1 MNSKPKVETALEAC
15 QIEDLHAMTPERGS
29 SEEFW
34 KLVGRQ
40 EAFTEVSVFST
51 LSWAENL
58 FRLKESKHYQKLGL
72 SWAETIARFTPFS
85 VDTADRMATAFGE
98 FGKRFFEV
106 RSLVRLSA
114 QAYRQLNPGFTD
126 DGKIIIGGEAY
137 ALTKANASAIQAA
150 IEASNQ
156 QLAERSAEVS
166 RAKAVATK
174 AKEQA
179 DNAKK
184 AVERKDEELQALK
197 KKDSEFFKHVED
209 ADHITIIQAHSQ
221 FEMVLRK
228 LENLEAADL
237 SPMNVGRL
245 LGMIQYQRCA
255 LEQTYARLAEAK
267 GLGDIAEF
275 PVDPEFIESCYVGQR
290 NVMAEYLT
298 ERKIK
303 EAQ

>member
-1 MNSKPKVETALEAC
+1 MTEKKNALEVAAEVMDDD
-15 QIEDLHAMTPERGS
+15 QQHREEIQRMIGRHEAFGLMAGKTTAAWAESLKRLKDAKAYRKFSLTW
-29 SEEFW
+29 EEFCPRM
-34 KLVGRQ
+34 LNISR
-40 EAFTEVSVFST
+40 
-51 LSWAENL
+51 
-58 FRLKESKHYQKLGL
+58 
-72 SWAETIARFTPFS
+72 P
-85 VDTADRMATAFGE
+85 TADRIIADREE
-98 FGKRFFEV
+98 FGNHYFALSEV
-106 RSLVRLSA
+106 ARLSRDS
-114 QAYRQLNPGFTD
+114 YRLIAGQVTD
-126 DGKIIIGGEAY
+126 DGQLDIGGELVPITKQNGDRIKDYLGEVLVALRKEKEEHSRTRGN
-137 ALTKANASAIQAA
+137 LTKS
-150 IEASNQ
+150 
-156 QLAERSAEVS
+156 
-166 RAKAVATK
+166 
-174 AKEQA
+174 KEQA

-267 GLGDIAEF
+267 GLGDISEF

-290 NVMAEYLT
+290 NVIAEYLT
-298 ERKIK
+298 ERKVK